1 MVGVVIVSHSA
12 EIARG
17 VVDMA
22 GQMAGEEVWLE
33 AVGGDA
39 HGTLGT
45 DEGRV
50 REAIARAD
58 RGDGVAVLADLGSAV
73 LTIRHILEKT
83 NGFVALA
90 DAPVVEGAVAAAV
103 VASMGLPLT
112 DVVKA
117 AEEALDARKL

>member
-1 MVGVVIVSHSA
+1 MVGVVVVSHSA

-17 VVDMA
+17 VVELA
-22 GQMAGEEVWLE
+22 GQMAGDEVRLE
-33 AVGGDA
+33 GAGGDS

-50 REAIARAD
+50 REAIRRAD
-58 RGDGVAVLADLGSAV
+58 DGDGVALLADLGSAV
-73 LTIRHILEKT
+73 LTIRHILESGDGGVK
-83 NGFVALA
+83 LA

-103 VASMGLPLT
+103 VASMGLPLD

-117 AEEALDARKL
+117 AEEARDAHKL

>member
-17 VVDMA
+17 VVELA
-22 GQMAGEEVWLE
+22 GQMAGGEVRLE
-33 AVGGDA
+33 GVGGDS

-50 REAIARAD
+50 REAIHRAD
-58 RGDGVAVLADLGSAV
+58 DGDGVAILADLGSAV
-73 LTIRHILEKT
+73 LTIRHILESG
-83 NGFVALA
+83 NGGVRLA

-103 VASMGLPLT
+103 VASMGLPL
-112 DVVKA
+112 DEVVKA
-117 AEEALDARKL
+117 AEEARDARKL

>member
-1 MVGVVIVSHSA
+1 MVGIVVVSHSA

-22 GQMAGEEVWLE
+22 GQMAGEDVWLE
-33 AVGGDA
+33 AVGGDS

-50 REAIARAD
+50 REAIGRAD
-58 RGDGVAVLADLGSAV
+58 QGDGVAILADLGSAV
-73 LTIRHILEKT
+73 LTIQHILESRTGGVK
-83 NGFVALA
+83 LA

-103 VASMGLPLT
+103 VASVGLSL
-112 DVVKA
+112 DEVVKA
-117 AEEALDARKL
+117 AEEARDARKL